1 MLRRR
6 EALAFYVFTLPALI
20 GLLGYWGGPIIASV
34 GLSFFKYNALQP
46 PVWAGLGN
54 FQQLA
59 TDNAFPK
66 VMGATLY
73 YVAGSVPLATG
84 TAFLLAAL
92 LNQKVHGIYLFRA
105 LFYIPAVVS
114 TVAVAIIWIWVY
126 HPSFGLLNMALD
138 NIGIRGPEWL
148 GSTKWAMPAMIIMSM
163 WGVGTSMI
171 IFLAGF
177 QGIPEHLYEAAVI
190 DGANWFAK
198 FRNVTIPMMTPIIF
212 FLAVVNTIAAF
223 QSFPFFY
230 IMTAGGPGLT
240 TMVMPLYLYNK
251 AFEQLY
257 FGYASAIAL
266 VLFLMILIA
275 TIIQFWGARRW
286 VYYESGTA
294 DGGI

>member
-1 MLRRR
+1 MLRRK
-6 EALAFYVFTLPALI
+6 EALAFYLFTLPALV
-20 GLLGYWGGPIIASV
+20 GLVTYWGGPIIASIV
-34 GLSFFKYNALQP
+34 LSFFEYNALNP
-46 PVWAGLGN
+46 PVWSGLEN
-54 FQQLA
+54 FERLT

-66 VMGATLY
+66 VIRATLY
-73 YVAGSVPLATG
+73 YVGGSVPLATG

-92 LNQKVHGIYLFRA
+92 LNQKVRGIYLFRA
-105 LFYIPAVVS
+105 LFYVPAVVS

-138 NIGIRGPEWL
+138 NIGIKGPQWL
-148 GSTKWAMPAMIIMSM
+148 GSTRWAMPAMIIMSM

-177 QGIPEHLYEAAVI
+177 QGIPGHLYEAAVI

-198 FRNVTIPMMTPIIF
+198 FRHITIPMMTPIIF

-230 IMTAGGPGLT
+230 IMTSGGPGLT

-266 VLFLMILIA
+266 VLFLMILVA
-275 TIIQFWGARRW
+275 TILQFWGARRW
-286 VYYESGTA
+286 VYYES
-294 DGGI
+294 

>member
-1 MLRRR
+1 MLRRK
-6 EALAFYVFTLPALI
+6 EALAFYLFTLPALV
-20 GLLGYWGGPIIASV
+20 GLVTYWGGPIIASIV
-34 GLSFFKYNALQP
+34 LSFFEYNALNP
-46 PVWAGLGN
+46 PVWSGLEN
-54 FQQLA
+54 FERLT

-66 VMGATLY
+66 VIRATLY
-73 YVAGSVPLATG
+73 YVGGSVPLATV

-92 LNQKVHGIYLFRA
+92 LNQKVRGIYLFRA
-105 LFYIPAVVS
+105 LFYVPAVVS

-138 NIGIRGPEWL
+138 NIGIKGPQWL
-148 GSTKWAMPAMIIMSM
+148 GSTRWAMPAMIIMSM

-177 QGIPEHLYEAAVI
+177 QGIPGHLYEAAVI

-198 FRNVTIPMMTPIIF
+198 FRHVTIPMMTPIIF

-230 IMTAGGPGLT
+230 IMTSGGPGLT

-266 VLFLMILIA
+266 VLFLMILVA

-286 VYYESGTA
+286 VYYES
-294 DGGI
+294 